1 MIIINCHKH
10 QKWLSDNQKN
20 KLNIFQILTQNKIF
34 VIILLIHLIFILL
47 KTIIAINYY
56 SKLTGK

>member
-1 MIIINCHKH
+1 MIIINYHKH

-20 KLNIFQILTQNKIF
+20 KINIFQILTQNKIF
-34 VIILLIHLIFILL
+34 VIILLIHPIFILL